1 MERQSLWS
9 NHWRL
14 NVSDANRTE
23 DLDVSNM
30 HGVGAQGKDIVILA
44 PPSRMT
50 PDEAMVFAAWIVAL
64 ASMHSTHPFS
74 VYYDK
79 VSGT

>member
-1 MERQSLWS
+1 MADD
-9 NHWRL
+9 H
-14 NVSDANRTE
+14 RTE
-23 DLDVSNM
+23 DLDVSNI
-30 HGVGAQGKDIVILA
+30 HGVGVRGKNIVVLA
-44 PPSRMT
+44 PPDTMT
-50 PDEAMVFAAWIVAL
+50 PDEAMVFAAWIVAM

>member
-1 MERQSLWS
+1 MT
-9 NHWRL
+9 
-14 NVSDANRTE
+14 DAHTPT
-23 DLDVSNM
+23 DLDVSNVY
-30 HGVGAQGKDIVILA
+30 GVGVRAKNIVILT
-44 PPSRMT
+44 PPSQMT
-50 PDEAMVFAAWIVAL
+50 PDEAMVFAAWVVAL